1 MPEPR
6 TCTSNC
12 FIGLDCR
19 QRCMTLCGEQG
30 HNFAP
35 EGVFE
40 MPVWLRRGWWGLAA
54 LLLML
59 ALVAGYLVSTFDAN
73 RYKSV
78 AVDWMKVHRNRSL
91 VIDGPIELSVF
102 PRLAVK
108 LSRLRLS
115 EVGKP
120 DDFAALEEAGL
131 AVDVL
136 PLLRGELVIDRV
148 RAKGVRLVY
157 VRDPKNK

>member
-1 MPEPR
+1 ARTSGPASARTGSGRSAICRPRRASASARLLPTMPEPR

-40 MPVWLRRGWWGLAA
+40 MPVWLRRGLWGLAA

-78 AVDWMKVHRNRSL
+78 AVDWMKV
-91 VIDGPIELSVF
+91 
-102 PRLAVK
+102 
-108 LSRLRLS
+108 
-115 EVGKP
+115 
-120 DDFAALEEAGL
+120 
-131 AVDVL
+131 
-136 PLLRGELVIDRV
+136 
-148 RAKGVRLVY
+148 
-157 VRDPKNK
+157 